1 MYGWRRPSSVLHRRC
16 MPRSRRWPAI
26 MTTSTGAL
34 RSGKWRA
41 AGGCIHAMSSPA
53 PSSVSYPMTGPVS
66 SVKQR
71 WKLWRSWPT
80 SSPSAVRVFRP
91 SGASASTPSYAIW
104 YCAACLTNVGRTRKA
119 ARYYMRRRRYSWN
132 TWGYKIS
139 ANCPILHRYYPV
151 STSSGIV
158 CRQNTRPGRPRPRT
172 VAVSELVRLQKFLSA
187 AGVASRRRSEELIAE
202 GRVEVD
208 DRIVSRLGTRID
220 PTVARVRVDGVRVIA
235 PEEHTYVIA
244 NKPRG
249 MVCTMH
255 DDRGRED
262 LRALVSGYHQRL
274 FHVGRLDT
282 DTAGL
287 LVLTDDGDLAH
298 RMAHPSFEIVKT

>member
-1 MYGWRRPSSVLHRRC
+1 
-16 MPRSRRWPAI
+16 
-26 MTTSTGAL
+26 
-34 RSGKWRA
+34 
-41 AGGCIHAMSSPA
+41 MSEP
-53 PSSVSYPMTGPVS
+53 
-66 SVKQR
+66 
-71 WKLWRSWPT
+71 
-80 SSPSAVRVFRP
+80 
-91 SGASASTPSYAIW
+91 
-104 YCAACLTNVGRTRKA
+104 
-119 ARYYMRRRRYSWN
+119 
-132 TWGYKIS
+132 
-139 ANCPILHRYYPV
+139 
-151 STSSGIV
+151 
-158 CRQNTRPGRPRPRT
+158 
-172 VAVSELVRLQKFLSA
+172 VRLQKFLSA

-220 PTVARVRVDGVRVIA
+220 PTVARVRVDGMRVIA
-235 PEEHTYVIA
+235 PKEHTYVIA

-262 LRALVSGYHQRL
+262 LRVLVSSYHQRL

-298 RMAHPSFEIVKT
+298 RMAHPSFEIVKTYIAVVSGSVGASTAKRLRAGIELEDGLAAADRFVVKDRVAGRSQVELDIQMGRNRIVRRMLAASGHPVLELTRTGFGPLRLSGLASGHTRAIGRDDLGRLFDSVGL